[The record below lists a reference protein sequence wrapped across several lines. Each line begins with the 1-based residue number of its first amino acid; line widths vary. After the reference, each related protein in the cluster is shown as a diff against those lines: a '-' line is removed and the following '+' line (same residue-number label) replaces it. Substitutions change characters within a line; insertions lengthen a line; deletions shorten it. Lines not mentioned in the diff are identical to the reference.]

1 MDYVEAGHVLPLDDY
16 AGEYG
21 WAEAIYPWAMDV
33 GRVDGMLYS
42 LLLTYETSVLSELM
56 AARWF

>member
-33 GRVDGMLYS
+33 GRVDGMLCS